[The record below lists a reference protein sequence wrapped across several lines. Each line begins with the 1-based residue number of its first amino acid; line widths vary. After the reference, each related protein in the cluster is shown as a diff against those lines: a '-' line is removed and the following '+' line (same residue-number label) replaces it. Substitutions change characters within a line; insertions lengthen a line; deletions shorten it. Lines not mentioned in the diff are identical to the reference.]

1 MKKIII
7 ILFFLSFTVPSFA
20 ATVGGPDISIP
31 EESLYFKDLAVAQ
44 ALDQYE
50 SNANIKASIDAEY
63 MFNRE
68 LKSAPADVAG
78 AVLEG
83 NSYAVKI
90 SNNFYNVIEPYVKL
104 GTSDFTVQWD
114 QFSQCITVETD
125 PGFVWTI
132 GVKAKI
138 WEFIDYG
145 VKLTLDAQYRNIDL
159 DIDKMLIGG
168 ITTETANAVNED
180 FQIKDWQVSLLASKK
195 FILPVGRKD
204 FYIVPYAGMTFS
216 DIEVDAHFT
225 RSPSHALL
233 YSTYNAS
240 DKDVFG
246 AVFGFDVMPNL
257 WSWYLLNFEARLIN
271 ETAFSIGSTLKF

>member
-7 ILFFLSFTVPSFA
+7 ILFFLSFTVPSLA

-31 EESLYFKDLAVAQ
+31 EESLYFKDLAVAH
-44 ALDQYE
+44 ALDQYD
-50 SNANIKASIDAEY
+50 SNINIKASVDAEY
-63 MFNRE
+63 MFNRK
-68 LKSAPADVAG
+68 LKSAPADVAS

-83 NSYAVKI
+83 NSYTVKI
-90 SNNFYNVIEPYVKL
+90 SNNFYNVLEPYVRL
-104 GTSDFTVQWD
+104 GTSDYAVQWD
-114 QFSQCITVETD
+114 QLSQCITVETD
-125 PGFVWTI
+125 PGFVWTV

-159 DIDKMLIGG
+159 DIEKMLIGG
-168 ITTETANAVNED
+168 IATETEGATNEN

-204 FYIVPYAGMTFS
+204 FYIVPYAGITLS
-216 DIEVDAHFT
+216 DLDVDVSFNKVDST
-225 RSPSHALL
+225 L

-240 DKDVFG
+240 DEDVFG